1 MAIVPSSQA
10 LQALALLCRP
20 CSTVNRAKPSCRAFV
35 SVCEARRPA
44 VRVVR
49 PVRSWNSS
57 RRHKTTLVDAP
68 EPAVFAND
76 PSKYNPQARTN
87 NEPLRQGTIDPQSDA
102 SSPILPDVTN
112 YYTLFPQTLPH
123 GPPAPTSN
131 IPNSSSL
138 TNADGKNDE
147 ELARFHISPRELR
160 KEFLQLQSRFHPD
173 KYANGSPA
181 HQRAYALSTLLNN
194 AYKTL
199 SDPLARAQY
208 LLQLQHDIDVT
219 NEDNKAHPT
228 DQDTLMAVMEA
239 QEDLE
244 GLEVDMPRQEA
255 EKVVQRLKEQNNTRI
270 FETEKALAEAFE
282 TGDTETARQETV
294 RLNYWMSLR
303 SGLNEWEPGKEVR
316 LTH

>member
-1 MAIVPSSQA
+1 MPSSQA
-10 LQALALLCRP
+10 LRALASLCRP
-20 CSTVNRAKPSCRAFV
+20 YRGANTIKSCHRALT
-35 SVCEARRPA
+35 SVCQARRS
-44 VRVVR
+44 VVR
-49 PVRSWNSS
+49 ATQPAEASVFF
-57 RRHKTTLVDAP
+57 RRYKTTLVDAP
-68 EPAVFAND
+68 ESADFAND
-76 PSKYNPQARTN
+76 PSKYDPQARTN
-87 NEPLRQGTIDPQSDA
+87 NEPLRQGTIDPQNDA

-123 GPPAPTSN
+123 GPPAPASN

-138 TNADGKNDE
+138 TNADGQNDE
-147 ELARFHISPRELR
+147 QHAKFHIHPRELR
-160 KEFLQLQSRFHPD
+160 KEFLQLQSQFHPD

-208 LLQLQHDIDVT
+208 LLHLQHDIDVT

-228 DQDTLMAVMEA
+228 DQETLMVVMEA
-239 QEDLE
+239 QEELE
-244 GLEVDMPRQEA
+244 GLEVDMPRQDAEA
-255 EKVVQRLKEQNNTRI
+255 VVQKLKEENNTRI
-270 FETEKALAEAFE
+270 FETERALAEAFE
-282 TGDTETARQETV
+282 TGDVETARQETV

-303 SGLNEWEPGKEVR
+303 SGLNEWEPGKEIR